1 MTHTDSDRTLALAGL
16 FQAASLVEK
25 IAKTAQAPAEE
36 LETSINSIFMT
47 SPKDVADVY
56 GAPLNVSMGLR
67 LLRDVLERKPDAVRS
82 DTVRY
87 ALTLIHLER
96 KLRGNPEMMSS
107 IGRRIDRTESQ
118 LQHFETLHDNIF
130 ASLADIYLDTISTFR
145 TRVQVTGDL
154 RHLQNAG
161 CANKIRAT
169 LLAGIRSAI
178 LWRQVGG
185 RRWHLVF
192 SHKRKPILN
201 EVSKLLKGF
210 A

>member
-1 MTHTDSDRTLALAGL
+1 MTHTDSDRILALAGL

-25 IAKTAQAPAEE
+25 IAKTSQAPMDV
-36 LETSINSIFMT
+36 LETSINSIFIT
-47 SPKDVADVY
+47 NPKDVQEVY
-56 GAPLNVSMGLR
+56 TGSVNVSTGLR
-67 LLRDVLERKPDAVRS
+67 MLRDVLERKPEAVRS

-96 KLRGNPEMMSS
+96 KLRSKPDMMVT
-107 IGRRIDRTESQ
+107 IGERIEKTRGQ
-118 LQHFETLHDNIF
+118 LSHFEILHDNIF

-154 RHLQNAG
+154 RHLQNTG

-192 SHKRKPILN
+192 SHRRKPMLN
-201 EVSKLLKGF
+201 EVSRLLKGYV
-210 A
+210 